1 MGRKRKN
8 KSSRSSKERKTRSEM
23 GAANQDAIVPRRK
36 EEGIEIPV
44 PTRARDLPEIAKKID
59 SKLSSRLSKLN
70 FLPATIS
77 SVDEAVATFMKLVAL
92 SKECQGDL

>member
-1 MGRKRKN
+1 
-8 KSSRSSKERKTRSEM
+8 M
-23 GAANQDAIVPRRK
+23 GAANQDAIVPRRKMRPVINDCK

-59 SKLSSRLSKLN
+59 AKLSSRLSELN
-70 FLPATIS
+70 FLRATIS
-77 SVDEAVATFMKLVAL
+77 PVDEAVATFMKLVAL